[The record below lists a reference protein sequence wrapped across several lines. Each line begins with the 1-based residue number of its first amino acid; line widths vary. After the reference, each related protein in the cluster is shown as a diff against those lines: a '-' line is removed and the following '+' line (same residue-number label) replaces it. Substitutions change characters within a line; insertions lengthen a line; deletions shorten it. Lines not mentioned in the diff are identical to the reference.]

1 MGWCSIQFETTYG
14 GPPVV
19 NDPALT
25 ERAAAAITRAVGAAH
40 VQKIAPIMPSEDFAW
55 YQTRVPGTMLLLGV
69 GDVQKGTDYPQH
81 HCKFNSDDGALP
93 VGVAALAAAACDF
106 LEA

>member
-1 MGWCSIQFETTYG
+1 MREIAEGAAQGLRCGIRFETTYG

-25 ERAAAAITRAVGAAH
+25 ERAAAALTRAVGAAH

-55 YQTRVPGTMLLLGV
+55 YQTRVRARCCCLARARPK
-69 GDVQKGTDYPQH
+69 GDE
-81 HCKFNSDDGALP
+81 LP
-93 VGVAALAAAACDF
+93 AAPLQIQF
-106 LEA
+106 R